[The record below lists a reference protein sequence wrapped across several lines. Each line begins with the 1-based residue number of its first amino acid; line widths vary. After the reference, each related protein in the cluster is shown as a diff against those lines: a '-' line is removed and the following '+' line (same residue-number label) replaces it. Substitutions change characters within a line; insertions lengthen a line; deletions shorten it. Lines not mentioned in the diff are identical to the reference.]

1 MSFSDF
7 MTDAIS
13 VQKQTGEKL
22 EGLKASV
29 QSNSI
34 FLNRSDVLIEPR
46 DLIVR
51 AMSNGASETYEVI
64 DPGFHEKFG
73 GIEAHYQ
80 MKVKKLGIPEAEAR
94 IQSIT
99 YHINGNNARVNHDS
113 VDNSTNTVTIGGGLQ
128 EHVDSL
134 RQIIATLQD
143 VQERKDATDI
153 VDAVEAN
160 LASQKPS
167 KTVVSAL
174 LGALPHVASIS
185 TIASAIISAL

>member
-1 MSFSDF
+1 MFEDF
-7 MTDAIS
+7 MTDTIS
-13 VQKQTGEKL
+13 VQKQNGEKI
-22 EGLKASV
+22 EGLKAAV
-29 QSNSI
+29 QSHQI
-34 FLNRSDVLIEPR
+34 DLDRSDVLIEVG
-46 DLIVR
+46 DLIER
-51 AMSNGASETYEVI
+51 RMSNGATETYEVI
-64 DPGFHEKFG
+64 DPVFHEAFH
-73 GIEAHYQ
+73 GIPAHYQ
-80 MKVKKLGIPEAEAR
+80 MKVKKLGVPEAKAR

-99 YHINGNNARVNHDS
+99 YNINGNNARVNHDS

-167 KTVVSAL
+167 KTVVSTL

>member
-13 VQKQTGEKL
+13 VQKHTGEKL

-29 QSNSI
+29 QTDSI

-46 DLIVR
+46 DLILR
-51 AMSNGASETYEVI
+51 SMSNGASETYEVI
-64 DPGFHEKFG
+64 DPGFHEQFG

-80 MKVKKLGIPEAEAR
+80 MKVKKLGIPEAKAR

-128 EHVDSL
+128 EHVDAL
-134 RQIIATLQD
+134 RQIIATLQNA
-143 VQERKDATDI
+143 QERKDATDI

-160 LASQKPS
+160 LASHKPS
-167 KTVVSAL
+167 KTVVSTL
-174 LGALPHVASIS
+174 LGALPHAASIS
-185 TIASAIISAL
+185 TIVSAIISAL

>member
-1 MSFSDF
+1 MFEDF
-7 MTDAIS
+7 MTDTIS
-13 VQKQTGEKL
+13 VQKQNGEKI
-22 EGLKASV
+22 EGLKAAV
-29 QSNSI
+29 QSHQI
-34 FLNRSDVLIEPR
+34 DLDRADILIEVG
-46 DLIVR
+46 DLIER
-51 AMSNGASETYEVI
+51 RMSNGATETYEVI
-64 DPGFHEKFG
+64 DPVFHEAFH
-73 GIEAHYQ
+73 GIPAHYQ
-80 MKVKKLGIPEAEAR
+80 MKVKKLGVPEAKAR

-99 YHINGNNARVNHDS
+99 YNINGNNARVNHGS
-113 VDNSTNTVTIGGGLQ
+113 VDNSTNTVTISGGLQ

-153 VDAVEAN
+153 VDAVEVN

-167 KTVVSAL
+167 KTVVSTL

>member
-1 MSFSDF
+1 MFEDF
-7 MTDAIS
+7 MTDTIS
-13 VQKQTGEKL
+13 VQKQNGEKI
-22 EGLKASV
+22 EGLKAAV
-29 QSNSI
+29 QSHQI
-34 FLNRSDVLIEPR
+34 DLDRADVLIEVG
-46 DLIVR
+46 DLIER
-51 AMSNGASETYEVI
+51 RMSNGATETYEVI
-64 DPGFHEKFG
+64 DPVFHEAFH
-73 GIEAHYQ
+73 GIPAHYQ
-80 MKVKKLGIPEAEAR
+80 MKVKKLGVPEAKAR

-99 YHINGNNARVNHDS
+99 YNINGNNARVNHDS

-167 KTVVSAL
+167 KTVVSTL
-174 LGALPHVASIS
+174 LAALPHVASIS
-185 TIASAIISAL
+185 TIASSIISAL

>member
-1 MSFSDF
+1 MFEDF
-7 MTDAIS
+7 MTDTIS
-13 VQKQTGEKL
+13 VQKQNGEKI
-22 EGLKASV
+22 EGLKAAV
-29 QSNSI
+29 QSHQI
-34 FLNRSDVLIEPR
+34 DLDRADVLIEVG
-46 DLIVR
+46 DLIER
-51 AMSNGASETYEVI
+51 RMSNGATETYEVI
-64 DPGFHEKFG
+64 DPVFHEAFH
-73 GIEAHYQ
+73 GIPAHYQ
-80 MKVKKLGIPEAEAR
+80 MKVKKLGVPEAKAR

-99 YHINGNNARVNHDS
+99 YNINGNNARVNHDS

-167 KTVVSAL
+167 KTVVSTL
-174 LGALPHVASIS
+174 LGALPHMASIS